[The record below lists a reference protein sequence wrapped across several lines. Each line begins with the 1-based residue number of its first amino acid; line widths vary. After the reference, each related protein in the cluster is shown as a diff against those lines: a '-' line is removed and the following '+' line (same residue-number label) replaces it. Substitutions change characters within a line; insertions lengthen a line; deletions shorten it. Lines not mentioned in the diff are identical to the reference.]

1 MDLLSALFLP
11 RLAFP
16 SFTGFLQISELSE
29 ISESFLSSFFCSLE
43 GLEAEDGS
51 SSGDGS
57 GEGSGEGFT
66 WVRSSEMSTF
76 DCSPEKS

>member
-1 MDLLSALFLP
+1 MDFLSALFLP

-16 SFTGFLQISELSE
+16 SFTGLLLISECSE
-29 ISESFLSSFFCSLE
+29 ISESSFFCSVD

-66 WVRSSEMSTF
+66 WVRSSEMSTV